1 MAVRTVIQAG
11 HPKLKK
17 PNKEITNVNLAKIKK
32 LRRDLIGTMNKTGL
46 IGIAAPQIGQ
56 NYMIF
61 VTHPRRTKSRNL
73 GRIDILRTYINPKI
87 TFKSKKENIIYEG
100 CGSVVKGELFGPVSR
115 SEEIEVEASDEKGE
129 KFRLRCN
136 GILARVIQHEYDHL
150 MEMEFLERVND
161 YKKIMVGDYY
171 RKIIKNSKLQ
181 KQNSLITKIEYKNLW
196 RALKAAR

>member
-11 HPKLKK
+11 HPKLKN
-17 PNKEITNVNLAKIKK
+17 PNKKITNVNLPKIKK

-46 IGIAAPQIGQ
+46 IGIAAPQIAQ

-61 VTHPRRTKSRNL
+61 VTHPRKTKSRNL
-73 GRIDILRTYINPKI
+73 GRTDILRTYINPKI
-87 TFKSKKENIIYEG
+87 IFKSKTENIIYEW

-115 SEEIEVEASDEKGE
+115 SEEIEVEATDEKGQ

-150 MEMEFLERVND
+150 TGVEFLERVND

-171 RKIIKNSKLQ
+171 RKTIKNSKLQ
-181 KQNSLITKIEYKNLW
+181 KQNSLITKIEYK
-196 RALKAAR
+196 KI